1 LLVAVDGGQTA
12 TKALIARHDGAVLAA
27 GRGGPSDHF
36 HGAGG
41 VQKNRRAIH
50 EAVLSALAAAG
61 ANPGDVASI
70 GLGLTGAP
78 PEGEQTP
85 VVVDIV
91 QEILPAAIVT
101 VVADY
106 VTNLAG
112 ASGGEPGVV
121 LIAGGG
127 SIGYGVTADG
137 REALA
142 GGFGYLLGDE
152 GSAFDIG
159 RRAIAAACRAED
171 RRGEATNLRSA
182 VLEHFDIPTMRA
194 IPRVAYRAGFARE
207 QISLLAPAVSGAAS
221 SGDVVAQRIMV
232 TAGEELAC
240 NAVGVM
246 RQLFQSG
253 ENVTVYLTGG
263 VFGAGECL
271 LAPFRTALHANW
283 SSATSGF
290 PRFPPAVGGLILAAR
305 ALGQA
310 PDVSWLKT
318 VGERLDAV
326 EL

>member
-1 LLVAVDGGQTA
+1 
-12 TKALIARHDGAVLAA
+12 VLAA

-41 VQKNRRAIH
+41 VEKNRRAIH
-50 EAVLSALAAAG
+50 ESVRSALAAAG
-61 ANPGDVASI
+61 ADHGDVASI

-85 VVVDIV
+85 VVVEIV

-101 VVADY
+101 VVPDY

-171 RRGEATNLRSA
+171 RRGEATSLRTA
-182 VLEHFDIPTMRA
+182 VLEHFDIATLRA
-194 IPRVAYRAGFARE
+194 IPRVVYRAGFARE
-207 QISLLAPAVSGAAS
+207 QISLLAPVVSEAARR
-221 SGDVVAQRIMV
+221 GDVVAQRIMA

-240 NAVGVM
+240 TAVGVM
-246 RQLFQSG
+246 RQLFQHG

-271 LAPFRTALHANW
+271 LGPFRTALDANW
-283 SSATSGF
+283 SSATSRS
-290 PRFPPAVGGLILAAR
+290 PRFPPVVGGLILAAR

-310 PDVSWLKT
+310 SDASWLEST
-318 VGERLDAV
+318 SETLGAAQL
-326 EL
+326 